1 MSVASQAGEG
11 SGFDFHGFLS
21 WELSHVV
28 PFCLSLQ
35 SILHDGKHLAGD

>member
-1 MSVASQAGEG
+1 MSVASQAADG

-21 WELSHVV
+21 WERSHVV